1 MDGRGTAWI
10 GGGVTVLALLVV
22 GDRAAQVAVER
33 VVAGRLQDCLR
44 TPERPAVGIPG
55 FPIVPDLVRRQLDT
69 VTMSARD
76 VDAGGVQVGELGAE
90 LHGVRQSGDTAEVD
104 SLAGSG
110 LVTYDDLSAVAPGV
124 RVSYGGEG
132 LLRMDMGLGLLG
144 ATATARPK
152 LVGDAVV
159 VEPERFSS
167 AFTGDLDVGGFPAV
181 TYRLRDVPE
190 GLNLHMDPTER
201 GIEFAFDG
209 RDLSFPTAGGCPIA

>member
-1 MDGRGTAWI
+1 MDRRGTAWVS
-10 GGGVTVLALLVV
+10 GGVAVLALLVV

-44 TPERPAVGIPG
+44 TPDRPAVGVPG

-76 VDAGGVQVGELGAE
+76 VDAGGVKVNELGAE

-132 LLRMDMGLGLLG
+132 LLKMDMGLGLLG

-152 LVGDAVV
+152 LVGDSVV

-167 AFTGDLDVGGFPAV
+167 VFTGDLDVGGFPAV
-181 TYRLRDVPE
+181 TYRLRDVPQ
-190 GLNLHMDPTER
+190 GVNLH
-201 GIEFAFDG
+201 
-209 RDLSFPTAGGCPIA
+209 

>member
-1 MDGRGTAWI
+1 MDRRVTAWV
-10 GGGVTVLALLVV
+10 GGGAVVLALLVV

-33 VVAGRLQDCLR
+33 IVAGRLQDCLR
-44 TPERPAVGIPG
+44 TPDRPSVGIPG
-55 FPIVPDLVRRQLDT
+55 FPIVHDLARRQLDT

-76 VDAGGVQVGELGAE
+76 VDAGGVKVDELGAE
-90 LHGVRQSGDTAEVD
+90 LHGVRQSGDTAEID

-124 RVSYGGEG
+124 RVSYGGAG
-132 LLRMDMGLGLLG
+132 LLRMDMGVGLFG
-144 ATATARPK
+144 ASATARPE
-152 LVGDAVV
+152 LVGDSVV

-181 TYRLRDVPE
+181 TYKLRDVPA
-190 GLNLHMDPTER
+190 GVNLTMDPTER

-209 RDLSFPTAGGCPIA
+209 RDVEFPTSGGCPLA